1 MRASGLLC
9 VTFLWLKSLMLTT
22 HSPLP
27 FPDSGMLLR
36 ENQDWSIQGEASP
49 IEVYVSGT
57 IPCAVKITFYKSAD
71 LRDQNEKDSDTQ
83 KSGCPQTHKN
93 PKSFGMGLLFWAL
106 TSLDIPNSNGT
117 NYGKKAQHKAN
128 PGCNHHPKIY
138 HKLFI
143 FQIISP
149 LPFPDSGIGLGGS
162 VV

>member
-1 MRASGLLC
+1 MGNLIFIHPSP
-9 VTFLWLKSLMLTT
+9 FLIRGCCLA
-22 HSPLP
+22 
-27 FPDSGMLLR
+27 GIGG
-36 ENQDWSIQGEASP
+36 WSINREASP

-57 IPCAVKITFYKSAD
+57 IPCALKITFYKSAD

-93 PKSFGMGLLFWAL
+93 PKSFGMGLLLWAL
-106 TSLDIPNSNGT
+106 TSLDIPNSNRT

-128 PGCNHHPKIY
+128 PRCNNHSNVY

-149 LPFPDSGIGLGGS
+149 LPFPDSGMVLCGIEAGLPCEADLGA
-162 VV
+162 VIK